1 MERRIETAAIRPQE
15 TKMSELT
22 GGSNPSVF
30 AKTTD
35 AVRGAAEAVQET
47 TQSIADAVEAG
58 RRPGAPLDRL
68 ARLTRQAPL
77 QSLAIAFLLG
87 ALFARRR

>member
-1 MERRIETAAIRPQE
+1 MGEGADDSDR
-15 TKMSELT
+15 
-22 GGSNPSVF
+22 SVLSR
-30 AKTTD
+30 T
-35 AVRGAAEAVQET
+35 AEAVRDATEAVQAT
-47 TQSIADAVEAG
+47 TQSIADAVEAA
-58 RRPGAPLDRL
+58 RRPDAPLAQL

>member
-1 MERRIETAAIRPQE
+1 
-15 TKMSELT
+15 MSEET
-22 GGSNPSVF
+22 EGSSILS
-30 AKTTD
+30 KTTD
-35 AVRGAAEAVQET
+35 AVREAAQAVQAT
-47 TQSIADAVEAG
+47 TQSIADAVEAV